1 MLAACAGP
9 LVHRLGRRGFVVL
22 ALPPVAAT
30 VWAFTRWNTAASGGA
45 DTWSWEWIP
54 DYGVTLDLRL
64 DALAELMVL
73 LAAGVGALVL
83 LYCASYFT
91 DDTPQLGRF
100 AGNLLAFAGAMLA
113 LVLADDLITLYV
125 FWELTTVFSYL
136 LIGHGSE
143 HRHSRRSALQA
154 LVVTTFGG
162 LAMLVG
168 FLILGQ
174 AAGTYRISAIVA
186 DPPESTLA
194 VSVAVVLVL
203 CGALSKS
210 AIWPFSM
217 WLPNAMAAPTP
228 VSAYLHAAAM
238 VKAGVYLVARLAPA
252 FADVPVWKPVVL
264 VLGGA
269 TMLLGGWRALRLN
282 DLKLVLAYGTVS
294 QLGFLTLLAGTGNHD
309 AALAAFAMILA
320 HALFKAPLFLVTGIV
335 DHAAGTRDL
344 RKLSG
349 VGRSLPYVAGVAALS
364 AASMAALPPLL
375 GFAAKEAAFAA
386 LLHGSTADRWALVA
400 VVAGSALTTAY
411 TLRFFWGA
419 FLCKPGV
426 PDTPVHRVGPA
437 FLAPPAL
444 LAVLGLVLG
453 PAVSWTDRL
462 PNAYAD
468 LFPAEP
474 DPYHLALWHG
484 FGLALLLSAVAWA
497 AGTVLF
503 LGRTRVTRLSRRIAW
518 PTADSVFGHLLLG
531 QERLALQVTGFIQRG
546 SLSVYLA
553 TTLLVMLGGQLAVLM
568 VDTPW
573 AGAVRPRL
581 WDNPLQGAVAAL
593 TCAAALLCLTVRRR
607 MKGVVLAGLTGYGTA
622 LLFVVQGAPDLALT
636 QFCMETVAMIVF
648 VLVLRR
654 MPVHF
659 QETVSIWR
667 RATRIPVALAAAAT
681 VGVGMWVAAAART
694 AEPAGAAM
702 VQEVADHGL
711 KDVVAT
717 ILVDLRAWDT
727 MGESAVLAAAA
738 VGVTS
743 LIYLHRRSEGTM
755 AQEELQGRTAW
766 SLSAHHSSRLPQGD
780 DAAPERS
787 WLAAGATLAPEH
799 RSIVFEV
806 VARLLFHPILVL
818 SVYLLFCAE
827 SLPGGGFVAG
837 LVAGVALITR
847 YLAGGR
853 FELAEAAP
861 LQPGLFTGLGL
872 FISTGVGLL
881 GLGEGTVLHAFTY
894 YGHLPVFGKYH
905 LSTSVLFF
913 LRRLPAGPR
922 RRPGHRAGPR
932 RQGRPADRTGR
943 GRPHPRRRTRGGR
956 APEMIVSA
964 SLIATAVVLCA
975 VGGILMLT
983 RPLTRILL
991 GAVILSNGINL
1002 LVLSSTGRAGAAPL
1016 LYGVSLSRVTD
1027 PLPQAIALTAIVI
1040 TLATTAFLLA
1050 MAYRSHQ
1057 ITGTDE
1063 VHDDLEDRRIV
1074 LRAEVLSERAQL
1086 REEFRSGAEP
1096 TAEERERYREER
1108 RRLRDRLRADRARQA
1123 RGRDASG
1130 NLWNDVLGADP
1141 EDYARDGDAKA
1152 DDRYPRDPGADG

>member
-1 MLAACAGP
+1 MIALIVAHFALAACAGP
-9 LVHRLGRRGFVVL
+9 LVHRLGRRAFVVL
-22 ALPPVAAT
+22 ALPPAAAT
-30 VWAFTRWNTAASGGA
+30 VWAFTRWDTVASSGA
-45 DTWSWEWIP
+45 DTWSWQWIP
-54 DYGVTLDLRL
+54 DYGVALDLRL

-186 DPPESTLA
+186 DPPETTIA

-294 QLGFLTLLAGTGNHD
+294 QLGFLTLLAGTGNRN
-309 AALAAFAMILA
+309 AALAAAAMILG

-344 RKLSG
+344 RRLSG
-349 VGRSLPYVAGVAALS
+349 VGRSLPYVAGVAVLA

-375 GFAAKEAAFAA
+375 GFAAKEAAFEA
-386 LLHGSTADRWALVA
+386 LLHGSAADRWALAV

-411 TLRFFWGA
+411 SLRFVWGA
-419 FLCKPGV
+419 FARKPGV
-426 PDTPVHRVGPA
+426 PDTPVHRVGWA

-453 PAVSWTDRL
+453 PGVGWTDRL
-462 PNAYAD
+462 LGAYAD
-468 LFPAEP
+468 TFPA
-474 DPYHLALWHG
+474 DGKPYHLALWHG
-484 FGLALLLSAVAWA
+484 FGLALLLSALAWA

-503 LGRTRVTRLSRRIAW
+503 LGRAHVTRLSRRIAW

-553 TTLLVMLGGQLAVLM
+553 TTLLVMLAGQLAVLV

-573 AGAVRPRL
+573 NGAVRPRL

-607 MKGVVLAGLTGYGTA
+607 MKAVVLAGLTGYGAA

-636 QFCMETVAMIVF
+636 QFCVETVSMIVF

-659 QETVSIWR
+659 QETVSTWR
-667 RATRIPVALAAAAT
+667 RAARIPMALAAAAT
-681 VGVGMWVAAAART
+681 IGVGMWVAAAART

-702 VQEVADHGL
+702 VREVADHGL

-738 VGVTS
+738 IGVTS

-755 AQEELQGRTAW
+755 VQEELRGRTAW

-780 DAAPERS
+780 EAAPERS

-837 LVAGVALITR
+837 LVAGLALITR

-881 GLGEGTVLHAFTY
+881 GLADGTVLHAFTY

-905 LSTSVLFF
+905 LGTPVLFDF
-913 LRRLPAGPR
+913 G
-922 RRPGHRAGPR
+922 
-932 RQGRPADRTGR
+932 
-943 GRPHPRRRTRGGR
+943 
-956 APEMIVSA
+956 VY
-964 SLIATAVVLCA
+964 
-975 VGGILMLT
+975 
-983 RPLTRILL
+983 
-991 GAVILSNGINL
+991 L
-1002 LVLSSTGRAGAAPL
+1002 LVLGVVLDIVRALGAKID
-1016 LYGVSLSRVTD
+1016 R
-1027 PLPQAIALTAIVI
+1027 
-1040 TLATTAFLLA
+1040 
-1050 MAYRSHQ
+1050 Q
-1057 ITGTDE
+1057 I
-1063 VHDDLEDRRIV
+1063 
-1074 LRAEVLSERAQL
+1074 ERAA
-1086 REEFRSGAEP
+1086 G
-1096 TAEERERYREER
+1096 
-1108 RRLRDRLRADRARQA
+1108 
-1123 RGRDASG
+1123 
-1130 NLWNDVLGADP
+1130 VLTP
-1141 EDYARDGDAKA
+1141 EGGPEAGGT
-1152 DDRYPRDPGADG
+1152 PR

>member
-1 MLAACAGP
+1 MIALIVAHFALAACAGP
-9 LVHRLGRRGFVVL
+9 LVHRLGRRAFVVL
-22 ALPPVAAT
+22 ALPPAAAT
-30 VWAFTRWNTAASGGA
+30 VWALTRWSTVASSGA
-45 DTWSWEWIP
+45 DTWSWQWIP
-54 DYGVTLDLRL
+54 DYGVALDLRL

-186 DPPESTLA
+186 DPPETTLA

-294 QLGFLTLLAGTGNHD
+294 QLGFLILLAGTGNRD
-309 AALAAFAMILA
+309 AALAAAALILG

-344 RKLSG
+344 RELSG
-349 VGRSLPYVAGVAALS
+349 VGRSLPYVAGVGALA

-375 GFAAKEAAFAA
+375 GFAAKEAAFEA
-386 LLHGSTADRWALVA
+386 LLHGSAADRWALAV

-411 TLRFFWGA
+411 SLRFVWGA
-419 FLCKPGV
+419 FARKPGV
-426 PDTPVHRVGPA
+426 PDTPVHRVGWA

-444 LAVLGLVLG
+444 LAALGLVLG
-453 PAVSWTDRL
+453 PGVGWTDRL
-462 PNAYAD
+462 LGAYAD
-468 LFPAEP
+468 TFPAEGK
-474 DPYHLALWHG
+474 PYHLALWHG
-484 FGLALLLSAVAWA
+484 FGTALLLSALAWA
-497 AGTVLF
+497 AGAVLF
-503 LGRTRVTRLSRRIAW
+503 LGRAHVTRLSRRIAW

-553 TTLLVMLGGQLAVLM
+553 TTLLVMLAGQLTVLV

-573 AGAVRPRL
+573 VGAVRPRL

-607 MKGVVLAGLTGYGTA
+607 MKAVVLAGLTGYGAA

-636 QFCMETVAMIVF
+636 QFCVETVSMIVF

-659 QETVSIWR
+659 HETVSTWR
-667 RATRIPVALAAAAT
+667 RAARIPMALAAAAT

-738 VGVTS
+738 IGVTS

-755 AQEELQGRTAW
+755 VQEELRGRTAW
-766 SLSAHHSSRLPQGD
+766 SLSAHHASRLPQGD
-780 DAAPERS
+780 DAAP
-787 WLAAGATLAPEH
+787 A
-799 RSIVFEV
+799 
-806 VARLLFHPILVL
+806 
-818 SVYLLFCAE
+818 
-827 SLPGGGFVAG
+827 
-837 LVAGVALITR
+837 
-847 YLAGGR
+847 
-853 FELAEAAP
+853 
-861 LQPGLFTGLGL
+861 
-872 FISTGVGLL
+872 
-881 GLGEGTVLHAFTY
+881 
-894 YGHLPVFGKYH
+894 
-905 LSTSVLFF
+905 
-913 LRRLPAGPR
+913 PR
-922 RRPGHRAGPR
+922 RRP
-932 RQGRPADRTGR
+932 
-943 GRPHPRRRTRGGR
+943 RGGR
-956 APEMIVSA
+956 LPPMIVSA
-964 SLIATAVVLCA
+964 SLLTTAVVLCA

-991 GAVILSNGINL
+991 GAVILGNGINL

-1063 VHDDLEDRRIV
+1063 VHDDLEDRRVV
-1074 LRAEVLSERAQL
+1074 LRAEVLGERAQL
-1086 REEFRSGAEP
+1086 REQFRSGAEP
-1096 TAEERERYREER
+1096 TAKERERYREER

-1152 DDRYPRDPGADG
+1152 DDRYPRDRGADG